1 MFGDVPQ
8 GFFLH
13 WSACWELQP
22 TSCFSVG
29 VSSSSTLSLACLPSK
44 PNTWSS
50 SLDNLHPEPTSSL
63 VKTYHKLLCQSKPT
77 LITALE
83 MLMLN
88 DVATLSAAEASLCLF
103 LLVSL
108 RAQRSHRR
116 QSHGGGAG
124 QTQRIVGIWS
134 FLQQRYIWCLIVT
147 RKRGSADL

>member
-1 MFGDVPQ
+1 MFVDVPQ

-63 VKTYHKLLCQSKPT
+63 VRTYHKLLCQLKPT
-77 LITALE
+77 LITA

-116 QSHGGGAG
+116 QSHGRGAG